1 MSGKNLKKLEL
12 SLRLCWA
19 EACESLVCSLNNSNL
34 LSTPEG
40 VWVFFFSLSS
50 NGLRGYYSGQD
61 IYPSAAIHHNVPM
74 LPRLRKLRLVE
85 AYDPKPRSCAMHY
98 NQLPCMTKT
107 SCYTKA
113 TSPPHTI
120 NCSHLGCNMSIS
132 DHAIKVVEP
141 TSWSC
146 I

>member
-1 MSGKNLKKLEL
+1 MSGKNLQKLER
-12 SLRLCWA
+12 SLRPFWT
-19 EACESLVCSLNNSNL
+19 EACETLVCSLNNSDL
-34 LSTPEG
+34 LSTPES
-40 VWVFFFSLSS
+40 VWVFFLSLSS
-50 NGLRGYYSGQD
+50 NGLRRCYSGQE
-61 IYPSAAIHHNVPM
+61 IYPSAASHHSVPT

-107 SCYTKA
+107 SCYTRA
-113 TSPPHTI
+113 TPSPHTI
-120 NCSHLGCNMSIS
+120 NCSHLGCKLLIS

-141 TSWSC
+141 TYWSC